1 MGRKRLYSEE
11 EIKQRVLQQKKEYY
25 KRNKEKIARQNK
37 LWRLKKLGIIKSY
50 EEPVPK
56 EKSLTDVLKEWNGQ
70 LYQRMQESLSEW
82 LEMGLNKQIELNSQ
96 FINQHEQK
104 KPRI

>member
-25 KRNKEKIARQNK
+25 KRNKEKIAERNR

>member
-25 KRNKEKIARQNK
+25 QRNKEKIARQNK
-37 LWRLKKLGIIKSY
+37 LWRLKKLGIIENY
-50 EEPVPK
+50 EEPIPK
-56 EKSLTDVLKEWNGQ
+56 EKSLTDVLKEWNKQ
-70 LYQRMQESLSEW
+70 LSQHMQENLSEW
-82 LEMGLNKQIELNSQ
+82 LEKALNKQIELNSQ